1 MTERLPART
10 PGLTRRAALLLPLAA
25 TGCETLDRWF
35 GETKKPLVGTR
46 IGIGGT
52 QRGLKV
58 DNAAGHTVTLPPETA
73 EATWPQSGGTPA
85 HAPGNPAFGGA
96 LQVAWSAK
104 IGAPSGYRRRITAT
118 PVVGGGRVFAMDSDA
133 VVSAYD
139 QRTGAQLWR
148 TVTEL
153 PKTRS
158 TNLGG
163 GVALDGDTLY
173 ASTGL
178 MALLALDAAT
188 GKVRWRQALDSP
200 ARAAPTIA
208 GDRLY
213 VPTLA
218 EQMIAVSK
226 SDGSHQWT
234 YQGTTTPTL
243 VLGLPSPAF
252 ADDLLVGGFGTGDLV
267 CLRALSGA
275 VSWTDSLSSQGRD
288 PLLDFSTITGL
299 PVIADGSVYAAGMG
313 GLFVSLDLRTGRRL
327 WERDMAAWQ
336 SPWLAGDWLF
346 VLTADQL
353 LGAINRNDASVP
365 WVTQLPLY
373 KNEKDKKGP
382 IDWYGPVLAGGR
394 LILVGT
400 SREAL
405 VVNPVN
411 GAVIGRQPVP
421 AESIVSPVVADRTL
435 FMVGKDATLVA
446 LR

>member
-1 MTERLPART
+1 MTERTSTHRL
-10 PGLTRRAALLLPLAA
+10 GLTRRAAMLLPLAA
-25 TGCETLDRWF
+25 TGCVTLDNWF
-35 GETKKPLVGTR
+35 GDTKTPLPGTR
-46 IGIGGT
+46 IGIGDA

-58 DNAAGHTVTLPPETA
+58 DNAAGHTVTLPPESV
-73 EATWPQSGGTPA
+73 EATWPQSGGTPT
-85 HAPGNPAFGGA
+85 HAPGNPAFAGA
-96 LQVAWSAK
+96 LQAVWTAK

-139 QRTGAQLWR
+139 QRSGAQLWR

-153 PKTRS
+153 PHTRS

-178 MALLALDAAT
+178 AALLALEAAT
-188 GKVRWRQALDSP
+188 GKIRWRQALDAP
-200 ARAAPTIA
+200 ARAAPTVV

-218 EQMIAVSK
+218 EQLIAVAK
-226 SDGSHQWT
+226 ADGSHEWT
-234 YQGTTTPTL
+234 YQGAPAMTS

-252 ADDLLVGGFGTGDLV
+252 ADGLLVAGFGSGDLV

-275 VSWTDSLSSQGRD
+275 VSWSDGLASQGRD

-299 PVIADGSVYAAGMG
+299 PAIADGSVYAVGLG

-327 WERDMAAWQ
+327 WERDVATSQ
-336 SPWLAGDWLF
+336 SHWLAGDWLF

-353 LGAINRNDASVP
+353 LGAVNRNDASEP
-365 WVTQLPLY
+365 WVTQLPLF
-373 KNEKDKKGP
+373 KKEKTKEGP
-382 IDWYGPVLAGGR
+382 LRWLGPVLAGGR
-394 LILVGT
+394 LIVLGN

-405 VVNPVN
+405 LVNPVS
-411 GAVIGRQPVP
+411 GAIMGRQPLP
-421 AESIVSPVVADRTL
+421 AEPIVSPVVADRTM
-435 FMVGKDATLVA
+435 FMVGTDATLVA